1 MKENIE
7 EDIELLEEMRMNCRT
22 KRDYID
28 VKAERKA
35 NAIEHI
41 LSDYTRVLKENEELK
56 EKYDIDIDELENLLS
71 DTTVE
76 MLDWRNKSIK
86 LEAENRKLKTLIA
99 HKNGYT
105 EQLEQD
111 LYENASNCVI
121 PKQKIKDKIEEVK
134 NEEDLYARVNIIAI
148 LLELLEEEK

>member
-76 MLDWRNKSIK
+76 MLDWRNKNIK
-86 LEAENRKLKTLIA
+86 LEAENRELKTLIA
-99 HKNGYT
+99 HKNGYHK
-105 EQLEQD
+105 QL
-111 LYENASNCVI
+111 
-121 PKQKIKDKIEEVK
+121 KQGFYTKE
-134 NEEDLYARVNIIAI
+134 NIIPI
-148 LLELLEEEK
+148 LLESLEEEE